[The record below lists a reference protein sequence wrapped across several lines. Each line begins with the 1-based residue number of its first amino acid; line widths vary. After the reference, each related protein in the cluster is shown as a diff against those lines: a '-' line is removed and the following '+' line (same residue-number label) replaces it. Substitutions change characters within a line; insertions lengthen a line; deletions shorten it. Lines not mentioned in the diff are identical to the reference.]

1 MNTRRR
7 IIPALLLSPLVLLVL
22 IVAAMVLSPLI
33 VAGYLSACV
42 LGGALLSHWSIT
54 NLRYGAFPPAVMGV
68 TTAFLPPFACGF
80 EPYMF
85 DTVVMAAI
93 FVLVAQHVFRAKS
106 YAGQVRGLIGLL
118 CGVAVGLQLQVG
130 LCHADYPGEFDLLE
144 RWFRGG
150 VWLAVLAAMATGW
163 LSAWL
168 GTQASRLLPAARV

>member
-22 IVAAMVLSPLI
+22 IVAAMVLGPLI
-33 VAGYLSACV
+33 VAGYLSACI
-42 LGGALLSHWSIT
+42 LGGTLLSHWPIT
-54 NLRYGAFPPAVMGV
+54 NLRYGAFPAAVMGV

-80 EPYMF
+80 EPVIF
-85 DTVVMAAI
+85 DTVVMAVI
-93 FVLVAQHVFRAKS
+93 FVVVAQRVFRAKS
-106 YAGQVRGLIGLL
+106 YADEVRGLIGLL
-118 CGVAVGLQLQVG
+118 CGLAVGLHLQVG

-168 GTQASRLLPAARV
+168 GTQANRLLPAARI

>member
-1 MNTRRR
+1 MNTTRSV
-7 IIPALLLSPLVLLVL
+7 ISALLLSPLVLLVL
-22 IVAAMVLSPLI
+22 IVAAMVLGPLV
-33 VAGYLSACV
+33 VAGYLSACIF
-42 LGGALLSHWSIT
+42 GGALLSHWSIA
-54 NLRYGAFPPAVMGV
+54 NLRYSAFPPAVMGV

-80 EPYMF
+80 EPGIF

-93 FVLVAQHVFRAKS
+93 FVVVAQYVFRAKS
-106 YAGQVRGLIGLL
+106 YAAQVCGLISLL

-163 LSAWL
+163 CCA
-168 GTQASRLLPAARV
+168 LPEMAPTA